1 MNKSESREVL
11 KLYTYHR
18 MGMLDTGA
26 RGLSALIRGAMT
38 AKSRKALMS
47 QADILGVLHH
57 PEFIV

>member
-1 MNKSESREVL
+1 MNKSESRECL

-18 MGMLDTGA
+18 MGMLDTVA
-26 RGLSALIRGAMT
+26 RGLSALVRGAMT

-57 PEFIV
+57 PEFII